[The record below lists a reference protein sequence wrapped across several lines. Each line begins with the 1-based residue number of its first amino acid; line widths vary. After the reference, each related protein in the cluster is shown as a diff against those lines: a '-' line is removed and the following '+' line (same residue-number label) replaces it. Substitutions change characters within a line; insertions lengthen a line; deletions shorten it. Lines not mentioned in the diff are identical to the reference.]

1 MTDYHKLAVFLSDVA
16 VMLHIDSEGMRINYV
31 DTDIDLVDG
40 LPVVHATGEESGE
53 EYSIPI
59 NEIDVENT
67 LFYKFQQIEF
77 KD

>member
-16 VMLHIDSEGMRINYV
+16 VMTHIDSEGMRINYV
-31 DTDIDLVDG
+31 DIDLADG
-40 LPVVHATGEESGE
+40 LPVVHATGEDSGE
-53 EYSIPI
+53 GYSIPI

-77 KD
+77 KG